1 MIYMQR
7 AYFAVETN
15 DPDGPAGQAVAANHH
30 TCRFG
35 KWYDNGDGQTQYS
48 HLPVY
53 TNIVEPHSI
62 VHNKVHAVMD
72 VIRQDWQESKELQG
86 QLLQSFLEA
95 EQASASLTLLVDQ
108 LADEK
113 KRFES
118 VSTDT
123 VGDIDLF

>member
-15 DPDGPAGQAVAANHH
+15 DPDGASAQAVAANHH

-35 KWYDNGDGQTQYS
+35 KWYDSGDGQSQYS

-53 TNIVEPHSI
+53 AQIAEPHSI
-62 VHNKVHAVMD
+62 VHSNVHKVID
-72 VIRQDWQESKELQG
+72 IIRQDWQENKQLQEEL
-86 QLLQSFLEA
+86 LSSFSTA
-95 EQASASLTLLVDQ
+95 ETASASLTHLVDQ